1 MAFTR
6 RSDSYALFRI
16 LVVPATCLCAIF
28 RTPVFQWIAVGAL
41 GLWLAITLVRAIRDR
56 FKRRGPKKAKLTKPA
71 TPTDPAKPEDSDT
84 ILPIRE
90 MAEEPSPE
98 NDLFLIRQVNCRITE
113 QLKTTYPAV
122 SWIWIKRPTAAEL
135 CKGGAWR
142 IRVANA
148 EPFNFGEVAISKAA
162 KLKITMLQASPLGET
177 PAQDASDDLEANEE
191 LDRVDVKAWY
201 TSVGEDALAEVIDN
215 LNSQGHRKVLVHDNG
230 DVIITTAGTESCVD
244 KIAGFPPRIV
254 WDEFCQLLKE
264 DDYDVSVQP
273 DGLALSW

>member
-6 RSDSYALFRI
+6 RSDSYTLFRI

-28 RTPVFQWIAVGAL
+28 RNTVTQWIAVGAL
-41 GLWLAITLVRAIRDR
+41 GLWLTIVLIRAIRSR
-56 FKRRGPKKAKLTKPA
+56 LKRRSPKPKRTK
-71 TPTDPAKPEDSDT
+71 KPEEPDT
-84 ILPIRE
+84 ILPILE
-90 MAEEPSPE
+90 AAEEQSPE
-98 NDLFLIRQVNCRITE
+98 NELFLIRQVNCRITE
-113 QLKTTYPAV
+113 QLKAIYPAV

-162 KLKITMLQASPLGET
+162 KLKITMLQASPLG
-177 PAQDASDDLEANEE
+177 DASPLDVSDDLDAGEE

-201 TSVGEDALAEVIDN
+201 TSVGENALAEVIDN
-215 LNSQGHRKVLVHDNG
+215 LNSQGHRKALVHDNG
-230 DVIITTAGTESCVD
+230 DVIITAAGTESCVD
-244 KIAGFPPRIV
+244 NIAGFPPRIV
-254 WDEFCQLLKE
+254 WDEFCQLLRE